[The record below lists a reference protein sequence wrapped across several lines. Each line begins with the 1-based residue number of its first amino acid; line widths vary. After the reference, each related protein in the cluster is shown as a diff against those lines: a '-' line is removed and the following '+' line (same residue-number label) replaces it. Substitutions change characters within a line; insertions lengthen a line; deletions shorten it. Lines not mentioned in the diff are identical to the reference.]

1 MCDSD
6 QERDLSDRHVNL
18 PSTLS
23 SADLDQI
30 SRGHSLD
37 YRKEENMIDVGQQGG
52 KTRIQ

>member
-6 QERDLSDRHVNL
+6 QEGGNLSDRHVNL

-30 SRGHSLD
+30 SRGHPLD
-37 YRKEENMIDVGQQGG
+37 YRERR
-52 KTRIQ
+52 T